1 MEEGTR
7 NEFIFGPNEDECFS
21 DKFGSVEELVKFV
34 DDAWNNED
42 DEYFGE
48 DENGELNSV
57 VYVGLAEPISVVDYA
72 PRLKDIMDMVTE
84 QYNINFNYETNGE
97 KCEFATSREEA
108 ESAYEDFLSKH
119 LAMPGFITMIAK
131 WFGCYDARTHIWV
144 EKFAGFDKFVKED
157 GDDANGVDV
166 EYIKP
171 D

>member
-1 MEEGTR
+1 MEEETR

-42 DEYFGE
+42 DEYFSE

-57 VYVGLAEPISVVDYA
+57 VYVGLAEPLSVVDYA
-72 PRLKDIMDMVTE
+72 PTLKDIMDKVTE

-108 ESAYEDFLSKH
+108 EIAYEDFLSKH

-131 WFGCYDARTHIWV
+131 WFGCYDARTHTWV

-157 GDDANGVDV
+157 GDDVNDVDV
-166 EYIKP
+166 EYIKAE
-171 D
+171 